1 MGRNLPDGVRGGDPR
16 SVDAIP
22 DLYISRIHNEDDP
35 DCDVHYETFGR
46 LAEIFGR
53 NTPPHRHSRH
63 VQLHVLVRGRVRL
76 QLDEALHDGEAPLLY
91 LTPAGLP
98 HAFYSDDATQGHVI
112 TIRQE
117 TVRQWLASMPGEW
130 SEATWREP
138 AFMLLGGAQATGNR
152 AARVLLTLCDL
163 LAEEFSGQS
172 PGRAAAVSALG
183 LNLVIEVQRLL
194 AQRGPVPATAS
205 ARREDLR
212 IFLAFCD
219 LVEAHFH
226 AHWTL
231 TEYARHLSV
240 TESRLNDVSRRSAGL
255 SSKEVVHER
264 LLQEAKR
271 LLRFS
276 DEPVS
281 ALGYRL
287 GFADPAYFSRFFGRR
302 AGMSPSAFRERFRSA
317 P

>member
-1 MGRNLPDGVRGGDPR
+1 MSRNPSEPAA
-16 SVDAIP
+16 AIP

-46 LAEIFGR
+46 LADIFGR
-53 NTPPHRHSRH
+53 NTPAHRHSRH
-63 VQLHVLVRGRVRL
+63 VQLHVLVSGRVRL

-91 LTPAGLP
+91 LTPAGVP
-98 HAFYSDDATQGHVI
+98 HAFYSDDTTRGHVV

-117 TVRQWLASMPGEW
+117 TVRQWHAAMPGEW
-130 SEATWREP
+130 ADGPWREP
-138 AFMLLGGAQATGNR
+138 AFMLLGGALASGNR
-152 AARVLLTLCDL
+152 SLKALLARCDL
-163 LAEEFSGQS
+163 LAEEFAGQA
-172 PGRAAAVSALG
+172 PGRSAAVSALG
-183 LNLVIEVQRLL
+183 LGIFIEVQRLL
-194 AQRGPVPATAS
+194 AQRGPLPVPPPS
-205 ARREDLR
+205 RHEDLR

-219 LVEAHFH
+219 LVEARFRE
-226 AHWTL
+226 HWTL
-231 TEYARHLSV
+231 AEYARFLSV
-240 TESRLNDVSRRSAGL
+240 TEPRLNDVCRRSVGL

-276 DEPVS
+276 DEPVA

-287 GFADPAYFSRFFGRR
+287 GFGDPAYFSRFFGRR
-302 AGMSPSAFRERFRSA
+302 AGMSPSAFRERFRGA